1 MTEIKKVPV
10 KVAAAILGKSEQFVR
25 CGLRYGRLTFGAAVS
40 TNPQKPRPVF
50 TYYISP
56 KLFMEFAGC
65 TIDDIFKT
73 AERLGVCLC
82 LNTR

>member
-25 CGLRYGRLTFGAAVS
+25 CGLQYGRLTFGAAVT
-40 TNPQKPRPVF
+40 TNPYKKPRPVY

-65 TIDDIFKT
+65 TLEDILAT
-73 AERLGVCLC
+73 AERLGVQC
-82 LNTR
+82 

>member
-40 TNPQKPRPVF
+40 ANPNKPRSVF
-50 TYYISP
+50 TYHISP
-56 KLFMEFAGC
+56 KLFMEYTGC
-65 TIDDIFKT
+65 TVDDILAT
-73 AERLGVCLC
+73 AERLQG
-82 LNTR
+82 